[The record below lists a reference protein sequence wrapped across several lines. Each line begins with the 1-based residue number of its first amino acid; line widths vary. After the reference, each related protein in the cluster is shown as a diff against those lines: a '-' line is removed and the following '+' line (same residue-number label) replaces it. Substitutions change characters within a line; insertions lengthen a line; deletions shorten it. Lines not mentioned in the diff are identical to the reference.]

1 LVCKALL
8 NTSTVKSKDKLSLTV
23 DQKLKFVFNHMLG
36 SLMGKN
42 LLSIK
47 LSRTVAPRSPKDT

>member
-1 LVCKALL
+1 M

-23 DQKLKFVFNHMLG
+23 DQKLKIVFNHMLG
-36 SLMGKN
+36 SLIGKN

-47 LSRTVAPRSPKDT
+47 LSRTVAPRSPIDT